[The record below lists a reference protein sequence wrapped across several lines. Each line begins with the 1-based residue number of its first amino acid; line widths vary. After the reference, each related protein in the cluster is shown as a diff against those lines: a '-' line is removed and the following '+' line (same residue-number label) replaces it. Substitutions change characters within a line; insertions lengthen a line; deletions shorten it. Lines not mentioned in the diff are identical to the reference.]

1 MEKCLKIKNILT
13 NFTQT
18 MKKGG
23 ARKMGKIKSK
33 LIDWKNRLK
42 DRQML
47 SIVVVLF
54 SIIVILGIYIYKK
67 QTEYRQASENSY
79 NMAFY
84 ELVDYVQNVK
94 VYLAKSLIS
103 NSPESG
109 AESLSNVWREANLAL
124 GYLTQLPIN
133 SHELEKTSKFLN
145 QVSDYSY
152 SLYTKNIK
160 DEELTN
166 DDLNNLKDL
175 HQYSVELENTLNQ
188 LSADIN
194 GGRISWGELTD
205 KGTVAFAQ
213 QVSNI
218 SQDSFSN
225 LEQTFHEYSGLIYD
239 GAFSEHITRKEKVG
253 LTGDNIDEETAKNK
267 VIEFMGNNNIKAVDS
282 YGRSEGDI
290 TVYNFG
296 ITFNDESVAT
306 VSISEKGGHIVYMDR
321 NREVGAE
328 IISEEDADKKAK
340 EYLEQKGFKNMK
352 ETYYL
357 KQSGIVTIN
366 YAYMQDDVIMYPD
379 LIKVKVALDN
389 GEILGI
395 ETTGYLN
402 SHTER
407 KLEEP
412 KVTKEEA
419 KESLNKNL
427 NIESEALAVIP
438 TEWKTE
444 VLCWEFE
451 GNVEGLDFIVYVN
464 AETGKEEDILIITN
478 TPEGTLTH

>member
-1 MEKCLKIKNILT
+1 
-13 NFTQT
+13 
-18 MKKGG
+18 
-23 ARKMGKIKSK
+23 MGKIKDK

-42 DRQML
+42 DRHML
-47 SIVVVLF
+47 SIIVVLF
-54 SIIVILGIYIYKK
+54 SIIVILGVYTYKK
-67 QTEYRQASENSY
+67 QTEYRQASENAY

-84 ELVDYVQNVK
+84 EVVDYVQNVE

-103 NSPESG
+103 SSPESG
-109 AESLSNVWREANLAL
+109 AESLANVWREANLAQA
-124 GYLTQLPIN
+124 YLSQLPIS
-133 SHELEKTSKFLN
+133 SHELENTAKFLN

-152 SLYTKNIK
+152 SLYTKNLK
-160 DEELTN
+160 DTELT
-166 DDLNNLKDL
+166 DEDMKNLKEL

-194 GGRISWGELTD
+194 DGRISWGELTD
-205 KGTVAFAQ
+205 EGTVAFAQ

-218 SQDSFSN
+218 SQDSFDN

-239 GAFSEHITRKEKVG
+239 GAFSEHITKAEKVG
-253 LTGDNIDEETAKNK
+253 LTGENIDEETAKNK
-267 VIEFMGNNNIKAVDS
+267 AKELFDQNNIKEITS
-282 YGRSEGDI
+282 YGKSEGDI
-290 TVYNFG
+290 NSYNFG
-296 ITFNDESVAT
+296 ITFNDDTVAT
-306 VSISEKGGHIVYMDR
+306 VSVSEKGGHIIYMDKNR
-321 NREVGAE
+321 NVAAEV
-328 IISEEDADKKAK
+328 ISQEEADQKAK
-340 EYLEQKGFKNMK
+340 EYLEKNGFSNMK

-366 YAYMQDDVIMYPD
+366 YAYEQDDVIMYPD

-402 SHTER
+402 SHTTR

-412 KVTKEEA
+412 KVTVEEA
-419 KESLNKNL
+419 KESLNDDL
-427 NIESEALAVIP
+427 SIESEALAIIP

-451 GNVEGLDFIVYVN
+451 GNIDGLDFIVYVN

-478 TPEGTLTH
+478 TPNGTLTH

>member
-1 MEKCLKIKNILT
+1 MGAIKD
-13 NFTQT
+13 
-18 MKKGG
+18 
-23 ARKMGKIKSK
+23 K

-42 DRQML
+42 DRHML
-47 SIVVVLF
+47 SIIVVLF
-54 SIIVILGIYIYKK
+54 SIIVVLGIYIYKK
-67 QTEYRQASENSY
+67 QVEYRQASENSY

-84 ELVDYVQNVK
+84 EVVDYIQNVE
-94 VYLAKSLIS
+94 VYLAKALIS
-103 NSPESG
+103 NSPESS
-109 AESLSNVWREANLAL
+109 AESLTNVWREANLAL
-124 GYLTQLPIN
+124 SYLTQLPIN
-133 SHELEKTSKFLN
+133 SHELENTSKFLN

-152 SLYTKNIK
+152 SLYTKNLR
-160 DEELTN
+160 DEELSEE
-166 DDLNNLKDL
+166 DMNNLTEL
-175 HQYSVELENTLNQ
+175 HEYSVELENTLNQ

-194 GGRISWGELTD
+194 DGRISWGELTE

-218 SQDSFSN
+218 SQDSFDN

-239 GAFSEHITRKEKVG
+239 GAYSEHVTKAEKVG
-253 LTGDNIDEETAKNK
+253 LTGENIDEETAKNK
-267 VIEFMGNNNIKAVDS
+267 AIELFDNSNIKEVSS
-282 YGRSEGDI
+282 YGKSEGDI
-290 TVYNFG
+290 NSYNFG
-296 ITFNDESVAT
+296 ITFNDDSIAT
-306 VSISEKGGHIVYMDR
+306 VSISEKGGHVIYMDK
-321 NREVGAE
+321 NREVSAE
-328 IISEEDADKKAK
+328 VISQEEADNKAK
-340 EYLEQKGFKNMK
+340 QYLEKNGFSNMK

-366 YAYMQDDVIMYPD
+366 YAYVQDDVIMYPD

-412 KVTKEEA
+412 KVTVEEA
-419 KESLNKNL
+419 KESLNDNL
-427 NIESEALAVIP
+427 TIESEELAVIP

-478 TPEGTLTH
+478 TPNGTLTH

>member
-1 MEKCLKIKNILT
+1 
-13 NFTQT
+13 
-18 MKKGG
+18 
-23 ARKMGKIKSK
+23 MGKIKSK

-42 DRQML
+42 DRHML

-54 SIIVILGIYIYKK
+54 SIIVILAIVIYKK

-84 ELVDYVQNVK
+84 EVVDYVQNVE
-94 VYLAKSLIS
+94 VFLAKSLIT
-103 NSPESG
+103 NSPESS
-109 AESLSNVWREANLAL
+109 AESLTNVWREANLAL

-133 SHELEKTSKFLN
+133 SHEIENTSKFLN
-145 QVSDYSY
+145 QVSEYSY
-152 SLYTKNIK
+152 SLYRKNLK
-160 DEELTN
+160 DEELTEE
-166 DDLNNLKDL
+166 DMKNLKDL

-194 GGRISWGELTD
+194 DGRISWGELAEE
-205 KGTVAFAQ
+205 GTVAFAQ

-218 SQDSFSN
+218 SQDSFDN
-225 LEQTFHEYSGLIYD
+225 LEQNFHEFSGLIYD
-239 GAFSEHITRKEKVG
+239 GAFSEHITKAEKVG

-267 VIEFMGNNNIKAVDS
+267 ATELFNNQNIKEVTS
-282 YGRSEGDI
+282 YGKSEGDI
-290 TVYNFG
+290 TSFDFG
-296 ITFNDESVAT
+296 ITFNDDTTAS
-306 VSISEKGGHIVYMDR
+306 VSISEKGGHVIYMNR
-321 NREVGAE
+321 NREVTAE
-328 IISEEDADKKAK
+328 VISQEEADQKAK
-340 EYLEQKGFKNMK
+340 EYLEQKGFGNMK

-366 YAYMQDDVIMYPD
+366 YAYVQDDVIMYPD

-412 KVTKEEA
+412 KVTVEEA
-419 KESLNKNL
+419 KESLNKDL
-427 NIESEALAVIP
+427 TIESEELAIIP

-478 TPEGTLTH
+478 TPNGTLTH